1 MKHLVKDTEIRLETV
16 LEEKEM
22 LEREKEQI
30 VIEKDE
36 AVKKSTAMLA
46 KIKLVEQ
53 NNNQLQTQVFEA
65 EETCGEFKVEAE
77 KTIDDYCKLSEQLKE
92 TETQLLDVRKE
103 KDKYFNLL
111 SKRGEEVRNKEK
123 MLEEQSRE
131 LNNMEEQ
138 LRKKENDL
146 VKQKAHYEGE
156 VDAIRRENAAM
167 IAQVS

>member
-1 MKHLVKDTEIRLETV
+1 M

-167 IAQVS
+167 IAQVSWSIGFSPSYTVAL